1 MGLVHISTAQEAFC
15 VIVAFTTHFHDYLT
29 LLSPCFTRTSLRA
42 LCVPH
47 PQVENFS
54 HILLAPFDVFFL
66 SLCEM

>member
-47 PQVENFS
+47 PGGE
-54 HILLAPFDVFFL
+54 FL
-66 SLCEM
+66 TYTFGTF